1 VSSRGRGADRYGTVD
16 LDESV
21 RMRYYISGPMTGYV
35 GDNRAKFAR
44 VTATL
49 RAQGH
54 QVVDPTEMDMVYNAA
69 GDIDGKTPSPL
80 WRMFIARDVAI
91 ILSSQFERV
100 MALRGW
106 QRSRGARMEIMA
118 AVMCGTEVVD
128 EEGNQLVVTAIDL
141 VDLLP
146 KGV

>member
-1 VSSRGRGADRYGTVD
+1 V
-16 LDESV
+16 
-21 RMRYYISGPMTGYV
+21 RYYISGPMTGYP
-35 GDNRAKFAR
+35 GDNRAAFAV
-44 VTATL
+44 VTAAL
-49 RAQGH
+49 RAAGH
-54 QVVDPTEMDMVYNAA
+54 LVVDPTEMDMVYNNA

-80 WRMFIARDVAI
+80 WRMFIARDVSI
-91 ILSSQFERV
+91 ILSSQFDRV

-106 QRSRGARMEIMA
+106 KRSRGARMEIMA

-128 EEGNQLVVTAIDL
+128 EQGNQVVVTAIDL